1 MARAT
6 EGTVNHTVRADEVGV
21 RVDVLI
27 AEAGLLPSRAFVQKL
42 IERNC
47 VRVNGQTVTK
57 RYKPC
62 SGDRIQ
68 IEIPPSESSDLIAED
83 LPLDIRFEDESLIVL
98 SKAAG
103 MVVHPAHGHWS
114 GTLVHA
120 LLGYSDDLG
129 TLAGDE
135 RPGIVHRLDK
145 DTSGLMIVAK
155 NDDVQRALQ
164 SMIKQRLVER
174 RYIALVHGRIVPDT
188 GLIDAPIGR
197 HPKEP
202 RKMWVSD
209 AARARQAVTSF
220 STLERFEAG
229 GLDDGYTLVECK
241 LQTGRTHQIRVHM
254 AYIQHPVV
262 GDPLYGRRKLK
273 DDLGLERQF
282 LHSWTIG
289 FDHPLTGERV
299 ELTEPLPAD
308 LAAALASIADRTDGK
323 TPRGVEVQAA
333 LAASEAAAAAATAAT
348 VAD

>member
-1 MARAT
+1 MARSI
-6 EGTVNHTVRADEVGV
+6 EGTVSHTVRGDEAGG
-21 RVDVLI
+21 RIDVLI
-27 AEAGLLPSRAFVQKL
+27 AEEGLLPSRALAQKL

-57 RYKPC
+57 RYKPRG
-62 SGDRIQ
+62 GDRIT
-68 IEIPPSESSDLIAED
+68 IEIPPMESSELVAED
-83 LPLDIRFEDESLIVL
+83 VALDIRFEDESMIVL

-129 TLAGDE
+129 TLAGEE

-145 DTSGLMIVAK
+145 DTSGLMLVAK

-164 SMIKQRLVER
+164 SMIKQRLVDR
-174 RYIALVHGRIVPDT
+174 RYVTLVHGRMVPDT

-209 AARARQAVTSF
+209 AGGARQAVTSF

-254 AYIQHPVV
+254 AYILHPVV
-262 GDPLYGRRKLK
+262 GDPLYGRRKIK
-273 DDLGLERQF
+273 EDLGLERQF
-282 LHSWTIG
+282 LHSYEIG
-289 FDHPLTGERV
+289 FDHPATGERI

-308 LAAALASIADRTDGK
+308 LWNALASIADRSEGRTARGDEVV
-323 TPRGVEVQAA
+323 PR
-333 LAASEAAAAAATAAT
+333 LARPSAPAS
-348 VAD
+348 D